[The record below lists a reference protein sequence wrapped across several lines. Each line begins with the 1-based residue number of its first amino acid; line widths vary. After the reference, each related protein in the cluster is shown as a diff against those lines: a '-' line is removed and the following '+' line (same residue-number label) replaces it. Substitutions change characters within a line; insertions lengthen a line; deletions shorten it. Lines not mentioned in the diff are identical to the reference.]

1 LVHSC
6 QNKRWRWQQ
15 RRGFLGIG
23 IGLVGVAPRSV
34 GIGLVGVAPRSV
46 GIGLVGVVP
55 RSWEEEPKFLG
66 DQREEE
72 RVKQVVKKENPKQN
86 SWH

>member
-15 RRGFLGIG
+15 RRGFLGI
-23 IGLVGVAPRSV
+23 

>member
-23 IGLVGVAPRSV
+23 IGS
-34 GIGLVGVAPRSV
+34 VGVAPRSV

>member
-1 LVHSC
+1 
-6 QNKRWRWQQ
+6 
-15 RRGFLGIG
+15 
-23 IGLVGVAPRSV
+23 
-34 GIGLVGVAPRSV
+34 VGVAPRSV

-72 RVKQVVKKENPKQN
+72 RVEQVVKNENPKQN

>member
-1 LVHSC
+1 M
-6 QNKRWRWQQ
+6 
-15 RRGFLGIG
+15 
-23 IGLVGVAPRSV
+23 GVAPRSV
-34 GIGLVGVAPRSV
+34 GVGLVV
-46 GIGLVGVVP
+46 VVP

-86 SWH
+86 SWHWKAGVQRKCGVGRCFALVFLLWF

>member
-1 LVHSC
+1 MV
-6 QNKRWRWQQ
+6 
-15 RRGFLGIG
+15 
-23 IGLVGVAPRSV
+23 
-34 GIGLVGVAPRSV
+34 VAPRSV

-72 RVKQVVKKENPKQN
+72 RVKQVVKTENPKQN

>member
-23 IGLVGVAPRSV
+23 IGLVV
-34 GIGLVGVAPRSV
+34 VAPRSV

-72 RVKQVVKKENPKQN
+72 RVEQVVKKENPKQN